1 MADLEEARA
10 ILRDRF
16 GFADFLPGQGAALQA
31 ALDGEDIFVLA
42 PTGAGKS
49 MIYQLPALLRPN
61 LTLVVSPLV
70 ALMRDQARKLE
81 ALGLPAAALHADIAP
96 EAWRRVRHGLE
107 SRRLRL
113 LYLAPER
120 LGDTETLA
128 LLRQANVR
136 ALAVDEAHCV
146 SHWGHDFRP
155 DYRRI
160 AGLAASLGAP
170 QIIAATAT
178 ASARTRAD
186 IVENLFARPPRLFVG
201 SLSTTT
207 RPTIRRR
214 SIRKPGGRAAT
225 ASRPKPS
232 AFMRRGE

>member
-16 GFADFLPGQGAALQA
+16 GFPDFLPGQGAALQA

-81 ALGLPAAALHADIAP
+81 ALGLPAAALHADVAP

-107 SRRLRL
+107 LRRLRL

-128 LLRQANVR
+128 LLREANVR
-136 ALAVDEAHCV
+136 A
-146 SHWGHDFRP
+146 
-155 DYRRI
+155 
-160 AGLAASLGAP
+160 
-170 QIIAATAT
+170 
-178 ASARTRAD
+178 AR
-186 IVENLFARPPRLFVG
+186 
-201 SLSTTT
+201 
-207 RPTIRRR
+207 RRR
-214 SIRKPGGRAAT
+214 SPLRLALGA
-225 ASRPKPS
+225 
-232 AFMRRGE
+232 